1 MFDVR
6 KDLPQS
12 PLYDTSFEHDACG
25 IGCCVNIK
33 GKKSHET
40 VNHALPGRTRREK
53 RETASVF

>member
-33 GKKSHET
+33 GKK
-40 VNHALPGRTRREK
+40 PGRTRREK

>member
-40 VNHALPGRTRREK
+40 STAPGRTRREK